1 MCDSITLEET
11 NKFFNDG
18 INWEIKELC
27 EGQPHIIEM
36 VKKCVNHIKCLC
48 CLDTRRLLF
57 ESESWFGGTYEEFSC
72 PACTGSRDR
81 KDSHHQIYHCKVNG
95 RQVPYNGGDRKIGY
109 SRVQQLCEIYKKDY
123 QQTDLLIEEK
133 ERKLKEAELAAEA
146 MRVENE
152 RLIRQA
158 QDAEEENKPHWEFM
172 DDKELRKEINSAEV
186 EVNIS
191 QLVEDVSRFM
201 ATAAGNLAALPLF
214 LKDLKLTLK
223 YYWGNENSK
232 NNSVS
237 KIKDDLGDT
246 VYIKFE
252 YKKITEE
259 TKVSSGFFRTN
270 VASKKEFLWVSY
282 FIAKPTKGNKA
293 AEKIC
298 EDLMNTTIQ
307 TVINKLNKQIKN

>member
-1 MCDSITLEET
+1 MSDSITREES
-11 NKFFNDG
+11 NKFFIDA

-27 EGQPHIIEM
+27 ENQPHLIEI
-36 VKKCVNHIKCLC
+36 VNKCLNHIKCLC
-48 CLDTRRLLF
+48 CLDTRKILF

-81 KDSHHQIYHCKVNG
+81 KDSHHEIYHCKVNG
-95 RQVPYNGGDRKIGY
+95 RQVPYNGGDRNIGY
-109 SRVQQLCEIYKKDY
+109 SRVQQLCEIYKNDY
-123 QQTDLLIEEK
+123 QKTDLLMEEK
-133 ERKLKEAELAAEA
+133 ERQIRAAELEAET
-146 MRVENE
+146 MRIENE
-152 RLIRQA
+152 RLVRQA
-158 QDAEEENKPHWEFM
+158 QEAEEKNKPQWEFM
-172 DDKELRKEINSAEV
+172 DDKELMKEINSAEV

-191 QLVEDVSRFM
+191 QLVEDVSRLM
-201 ATAAGNLAALPLF
+201 ATAAGNLTALPSF
-214 LKDLKLTLK
+214 LKDIKLTLK

-237 KIKDDLGDT
+237 KIKDDSGET

-259 TKVSSGFFRTN
+259 TKVASGFFRTN

-307 TVINKLNKQIKN
+307 NVINKLNKQK